1 MSIMEQPLD
10 LTHIVDT
17 EVRLWLP
24 AGSGGPHLPRPL
36 GAVLS
41 GHSPARLPP
50 WPAPSP
56 CTLGPGNL
64 RKARPTG
71 LSSPQTPGLSSDLCI
86 CR

>member
-24 AGSGGPHLPRPL
+24 AGSGGPHLAPSYRAIHLLDSHP
-36 GAVLS
+36 G
-41 GHSPARLPP
+41 RLPA
-50 WPAPSP
+50 PAPW
-56 CTLGPGNL
+56 GRGNL

-71 LSSPQTPGLSSDLCI
+71 LSSPQTPGLSADLCI